1 MEKKKVLYDMVIEA
15 RDYIKNLIDH
25 NPDVAIILGTGAE
38 YRMLRTM
45 GADVVG
51 MSTVPEVIVARHMGM
66 RILGLS
72 VITDMG
78 LPDAMESVN
87 LEDVISAASRT
98 EPFLTTV
105 ITKIVE
111 RI

>member
-25 NPDVAIILGTGAE
+25 NPDVAIILDTGAE

-78 LPDAMESVN
+78 LPDAMELVN

-98 EPFLTTV
+98 EPFLTTL
-105 ITKIVE
+105 ITKIVG

>member
-1 MEKKKVLYDMVIEA
+1 
-15 RDYIKNLIDH
+15 
-25 NPDVAIILGTGAE
+25 
-38 YRMLRTM
+38 MLRTM

-78 LPDAMESVN
+78 LPDAIKSVN
-87 LEDVISAASRT
+87 LEDVISAASNS
-98 EPFLTTV
+98 EPFLTTL

>member
-1 MEKKKVLYDMVIEA
+1 VEKKKVLYDIVIEA

-25 NPDVAIILGTGAE
+25 NPDVAIILGTGTE

-51 MSTVPEVIVARHMGM
+51 MSTVPEVIVARYMGM

-78 LPDAMESVN
+78 LPDAMNRS
-87 LEDVISAASRT
+87 IWRM
-98 EPFLTTV
+98 
-105 ITKIVE
+105 
-111 RI
+111 

>member
-25 NPDVAIILGTGAE
+25 NPDVAIILDTGAE

-98 EPFLTTV
+98 EPFLTTL
-105 ITKIVE
+105 ITKIVG